1 MVRHGRLCVPRGTRD
16 EEEAGLGEEGRRP
29 CPQLRTGYVKQP
41 GRPAGRCVRL
51 TCPPPLCTG
60 TKGVMPCLAPS
71 KSQFFVPCHFRLPQD
86 RVVHQP
92 VALRPPSFW
101 FVDSSPSN
109 RSLFESNS
117 FELVRGSFWKFEIER
132 LWDGKGRKESMNDE
146 TTLIARPCSIIYCC
160 TTWLSRFE
168 ILREGI
174 RLLLL
179 SLIFVLCFSRFS
191 KYLAIRLLFSSLRDI
206 FPYLRATLLQI
217 LSTKT
222 IDAILFS
229 KFEFDIYLI
238 TQFLFQ
244 QVIFEKFQKKRI
256 ERGWDFREHED
267 Y

>member
-16 EEEAGLGEEGRRP
+16 EEEAGTGEEGRRP

-51 TCPPPLCTG
+51 TCPPPLSTG
-60 TKGVMPCLAPS
+60 TKGVVPCLAPS

-191 KYLAIRLLFSSLRDI
+191 KYLAKGYVYYSHLWEISFLIFVLRFSR
-206 FPYLRATLLQI
+206 FYLRKPSMQFYSPNSNLIYIWLHNFFFNK
-217 LSTKT
+217 SY
-222 IDAILFS
+222 S
-229 KFEFDIYLI
+229 KSFR
-238 TQFLFQ
+238 
-244 QVIFEKFQKKRI
+244 KR
-256 ERGWDFREHED
+256 G
-267 Y
+267 